1 VAARRARA
9 AAGGA
14 RNWVSPEHVGYWFS
28 TPRDRVPRYVLH
40 LLERTQHNV
49 SKAARLAGID
59 RNYLYRMMK
68 KHGIARKE

>member
-1 VAARRARA
+1 MAARGAGA
-9 AAGGA
+9 AAGDA
-14 RNWVSPEHVGYWFS
+14 FEE
-28 TPRDRVPRYVLH
+28 RDVLP

-49 SKAARLAGID
+49 SKAARLAGTD